1 MELPEMVVLSRQMN
15 CEISSKRIVGAEV
28 SNPKC
33 LNMSLG
39 QFCKTI
45 IGRTIISVTCRGKW
59 LFIELDRGYTLL
71 FNPGM
76 GADVIRFEPGQAFP
90 DKYHIKFMFDDSTG
104 FTVRVWWFC
113 YLHLVSAEG
122 LKKHNRTAALGPTP
136 LDKSFTIGYFKRLL
150 QERKGSIKSLLLDQ
164 KRISG
169 IGNVYAQDILYGA
182 RIHPNRSIDSLSD
195 AEIRCL
201 YDSIRTVLKTSIRFG
216 GLAYEKD
223 FHGNKGRYGKE
234 HFKVAYKAGES
245 CPKCRA
251 TILKIKTGATSSYIC
266 PECQTIRT

>member
-15 CEISSKRIVGAEV
+15 REISARRIVGAEV

-33 LNMSLG
+33 LNMSLK
-39 QFCKTI
+39 QFRKAI
-45 IGRTIISVTCRGKW
+45 IRRTIVSVTQRGKW
-59 LFIELDRGYTLL
+59 LFIELDGGYTLL

-76 GADVIRFEPGQAFP
+76 GADVIRFKSGQAFP
-90 DKYHIKFMFDDSTG
+90 DKYHIKFTFDDNTG

-113 YLHLVSAEG
+113 YLHLVSAKG
-122 LKKHNRTAALGPTP
+122 LKRHGRTATLGPTP
-136 LDKSFTIGYFKRLL
+136 LERSFTMDNFRRLL
-150 QERKGSIKSLLLDQ
+150 QEREGSIKSFLLDQ

-169 IGNVYAQDILYGA
+169 IGNVYVQDIRYGA
-182 RIHPNRSIDSLSD
+182 GIHPDRSIDSLSD
-195 AEIRCL
+195 AEIGYL
-201 YDSIRTVLKTSIRFG
+201 YDSIRSVLKMSIRLG
-216 GLAYEKD
+216 GLAYED
-223 FHGNKGRYGKE
+223 FHGNKGRYDKE